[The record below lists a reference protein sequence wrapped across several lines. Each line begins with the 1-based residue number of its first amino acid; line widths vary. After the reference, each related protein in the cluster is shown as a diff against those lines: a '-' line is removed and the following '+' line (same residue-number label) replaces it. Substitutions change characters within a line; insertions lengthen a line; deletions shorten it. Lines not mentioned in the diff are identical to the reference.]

1 MTGLKTNSISQDLPS
16 PAGLFLFYAITK
28 TTNAKDNT
36 DKQHSTS
43 QSLQTRS

>member
-16 PAGLFLFYAITK
+16 TAGLFLFYAITK
-28 TTNAKDNT
+28 TTKAKDNT
-36 DKQHSTS
+36 DKLHSAS